1 MTLTEK
7 EKKLLNIIQQDFP
20 IISSPYLVIAENLGM
35 KEPEVIEA
43 LSSLIK
49 KKIVRQIGPVFE
61 PSKLG
66 YITTLVAASVPD
78 ESLDKT
84 ASFINSFNEVTHN
97 YSRNHKYNLWFTL
110 NAPSRERIEEILKD
124 IKQKTKVLEIHSLPT
139 KKMFKIKVKF
149 DL

>member
-1 MTLTEK
+1 MTLNEK
-7 EKKLLNIIQQDFP
+7 EKKIFNVIQQDFP
-20 IISSPYLVIAENLGM
+20 ITSRPYLEIAKNLGM
-35 KEPEVIEA
+35 EEPEVIEV

-49 KKIVRQIGPVFE
+49 NGIIRQIGPVFE

-66 YITTLVAASVPD
+66 YVTTLVAACVPE
-78 ESLDKT
+78 ESLDET
-84 ASFINSFNEVTHN
+84 AQLINRYNEVTHN

-110 NAPSRERIEEILKD
+110 NAPSWERIKAIISE
-124 IKQKTKVLEIHSLPT
+124 IKQKTKVKEIYSMPT